1 MNLKAESVET
11 VEDSLRIGKDLL
23 NEVAMELRKEKWFAN
38 QGWTVSVHYYPPEPE
53 DPEWFSMHVS
63 KKHWF
68 NEDRQG
74 IHFET
79 HLGPKQLAE
88 QECPVMLHLFHSKTI
103 PGKTIK
109 RDRVARPF
117 VDATYGRIS
126 GWDGYVFRAGK
137 YGTQPFTYRLAF
149 TEETFVILLK
159 QQLDRL
165 CSQLGPEIDSAL
177 ESALSE

>member
-1 MNLKAESVET
+1 MKAKSVET
-11 VEDSLRIGKDLL
+11 LEDALTIGKQLL
-23 NEVAMELRKEKWFAN
+23 DQVASELRKEKWFADD
-38 QGWTVSVHYYPPEPE
+38 GWTVSVHYFPPAPE
-53 DPEWFSMHVS
+53 EAESVSMHVS
-63 KKHWF
+63 KNHWF
-68 NEDRQG
+68 DEDRQG

-103 PGKTIK
+103 PGTTIK

-117 VDATYGRIS
+117 VDAIYGLIS

-149 TEETFVILLK
+149 TCETFVELLAK
-159 QQLDRL
+159 ELRRL
-165 CSQLGPEIDSAL
+165 CTQLGPEIESAL
-177 ESALSE
+177 ASALSE